1 MLIAVLAAVALTH
14 LDEPGVMKALAVI
27 RQVAPQVPVLVR
39 TQTDHSLEKLRQA
52 GATEIVPE
60 AMEGSL
66 VLASHALAL
75 AGVPMRRVVQQQR
88 EARYGLLRGYFR
100 GAEGETSEDALQEER
115 LVTLTAPE
123 RLAGRTLDE
132 ALGDLLH
139 ADAIH
144 IILKTAVGSMLKR
157 LKPSIDAGLKPILA
171 TAEQFQ
177 IGARNNLAKLFSN
190 RYMQPLCGVN
200 CGF

>member
-75 AGVPMRRVVQQQR
+75 AGVPMRRVRRVVRQQR

-123 RLAGRTLDE
+123 HLAGRTLE
-132 ALGDLLH
+132 QALGDLLQ

-144 IILKTAVGSMLKR
+144 IIGLITIGSAAIFWQIEPEPVQITDR
-157 LKPSIDAGLKPILA
+157 ERTEGSGL
-171 TAEQFQ
+171 
-177 IGARNNLAKLFSN
+177 SN
-190 RYMQPLCGVN
+190 
-200 CGF
+200 